1 MAEPARLALQSRTA
15 MSSLQPCAVIKPYPR
30 LSTGDAMGAKKG
42 AFETVLETGWA
53 RLRDQI
59 ARMTRREDAEDL
71 LHDAWIGIAER
82 QVEAAN
88 AAALLAR
95 SAANRGI
102 DAYRRE
108 RRIAAMPGTD
118 AICVAETIADLQPL
132 QDEMLIARHRLERL
146 RLGVARL
153 SPRTRE
159 IFLMHRL
166 DGRKYREIAQD
177 LGISQSAVEKHIAR
191 AMAHLTDWM
200 EHW

>member
-1 MAEPARLALQSRTA
+1 MGVGRIAADWAL
-15 MSSLQPCAVIKPYPR
+15 
-30 LSTGDAMGAKKG
+30 GN
-42 AFETVLETGWA
+42 GWA

-59 ARMTRREDAEDL
+59 ARMTRRDDAEDL
-71 LHDAWIGIAER
+71 LHDAWVGIAER
-82 QVEAAN
+82 RTEAGN
-88 AAALLAR
+88 PEALLAR
-95 SAANRGI
+95 SAANRGL

-108 RRIAAMPGTD
+108 RRLGPA
-118 AICVAETIADLQPL
+118 VACDVLDTLADTRPL

-146 RLGVARL
+146 RRGVAQL

-166 DGRKYREIAQD
+166 EGRKYREIAQD

-200 EHW
+200 EDW

>member
-1 MAEPARLALQSRTA
+1 
-15 MSSLQPCAVIKPYPR
+15 
-30 LSTGDAMGAKKG
+30 MGAKKG

-71 LHDAWIGIAER
+71 LHEAWIGIAER

-108 RRIAAMPGTD
+108 RRIAAMPGTA

>member
-1 MAEPARLALQSRTA
+1 
-15 MSSLQPCAVIKPYPR
+15 
-30 LSTGDAMGAKKG
+30 MGARTG
-42 AFETVLETGWA
+42 AFETVLGSTWA

-59 ARMTRREDAEDL
+59 ARMTRRDDAEDL
-71 LHDAWIGIAER
+71 LHEAWLGIAER
-82 QVEAAN
+82 QVEAASS
-88 AAALLAR
+88 AALLAR

-108 RRIAAMPGTD
+108 QRISALLDTGTMQR
-118 AICVAETIADLQPL
+118 AEAVADFRPL
-132 QDEMLIARHRLERL
+132 QDEILIARHRLERL
-146 RLGVARL
+146 RLGVAQL

-166 DGRKYREIAQD
+166 EGRKYREIAQD

-191 AMAHLTDWM
+191 AMAQLTDWM

>member
-1 MAEPARLALQSRTA
+1 
-15 MSSLQPCAVIKPYPR
+15 
-30 LSTGDAMGAKKG
+30 MGAGK
-42 AFETVLETGWA
+42 VLREKALGLGWV

-59 ARMTRREDAEDL
+59 ARMTRRDDADDL
-71 LHDAWIGIAER
+71 LHDAWIGITER
-82 QVEAAN
+82 KTKVDNPE
-88 AAALLAR
+88 ALLAR
-95 SAANRGI
+95 AAANRGI

-108 RRIAAMPGTD
+108 RRLASSLANGAA
-118 AICVAETIADLQPL
+118 AEMIADLRPL
-132 QDEMLIARHRLERL
+132 QDEMLISRHRLERL
-146 RLGVARL
+146 KGGVAQL

-166 DGRKYREIAQD
+166 GGRKYREIAQE

>member
-1 MAEPARLALQSRTA
+1 
-15 MSSLQPCAVIKPYPR
+15 
-30 LSTGDAMGAKKG
+30 MGAKKG
-42 AFETVLETGWA
+42 AFEAVLGTGWA

-71 LHDAWIGIAER
+71 LHEAWIGIAER
-82 QVEAAN
+82 KVDAAN

-108 RRIAAMPGTD
+108 RRIGTATGAD
-118 AICVAETIADLQPL
+118 TMRIAETIADLHPL

-146 RLGVARL
+146 RLGVAQL

-166 DGRKYREIAQD
+166 GGRKYREIAQD

>member
-1 MAEPARLALQSRTA
+1 
-15 MSSLQPCAVIKPYPR
+15 
-30 LSTGDAMGAKKG
+30 MGAKKG
-42 AFETVLETGWA
+42 AFETVLGTGWA
-53 RLRDQI
+53 RLRGQV

-71 LHDAWIGIAER
+71 LHEAWVGIAER
-82 QVEAAN
+82 QVDAAN
-88 AAALLAR
+88 SAALLAR
-95 SAANRGI
+95 SAANLGI

-108 RRIAAMPGTD
+108 RRFAATTGADTMR
-118 AICVAETIADLQPL
+118 VAETIVDLHPL

-146 RLGVARL
+146 RLGVAQL

-177 LGISQSAVEKHIAR
+177 LGISQSAVEKHIAK
-191 AMAHLTDWM
+191 AMGHLTDWM

>member
-1 MAEPARLALQSRTA
+1 
-15 MSSLQPCAVIKPYPR
+15 
-30 LSTGDAMGAKKG
+30 MGAKKG

-71 LHDAWIGIAER
+71 LHEAWIGIAER

-118 AICVAETIADLQPL
+118 AICVPETIADLQPL

>member
-1 MAEPARLALQSRTA
+1 
-15 MSSLQPCAVIKPYPR
+15 
-30 LSTGDAMGAKKG
+30 MGVSKV
-42 AFETVLETGWA
+42 AFEAVLGSGWA

-59 ARMTRREDAEDL
+59 ARMTRRDDAEDL
-71 LHDAWIGIAER
+71 LHEAWIGVVER
-82 QVEAAN
+82 QVEPAN

-95 SAANRGI
+95 SAVNRGT

-108 RRIAAMPGTD
+108 RRIGAMLVADAAR
-118 AICVAETIADLQPL
+118 AAENTADLRPL

-146 RLGVARL
+146 RGGVAQL

-166 DGRKYREIAQD
+166 EGRKYREIAQD

-191 AMAHLTDWM
+191 AMAHLTEWM
-200 EHW
+200 ENW

>member
-1 MAEPARLALQSRTA
+1 M
-15 MSSLQPCAVIKPYPR
+15 KPYLGLPSR
-30 LSTGDAMGAKKG
+30 QAMGASKVSMREG
-42 AFETVLETGWA
+42 ALAFGWA

-59 ARMTRREDAEDL
+59 ARMTRRDDAEDL
-71 LHDAWIGIAER
+71 LHDAWIGITERAVKAENP
-82 QVEAAN
+82 V
-88 AAALLAR
+88 ALLAR
-95 SAANRGI
+95 TAANRGI

-108 RRIAAMPGTD
+108 QRLGATVATEAIAEA
-118 AICVAETIADLQPL
+118 IADHRPL

-146 RLGVARL
+146 KGGVAQL

-166 DGRKYREIAQD
+166 DGRKYREIAQE

-200 EHW
+200 ENW